1 MRLNN
6 DRQNIESA
14 IIFLLEKRSF
24 RLDNKM
30 PMENE
35 SDFLIAFLLVNS
47 ILSIPL
53 KLNEREKNGIVNLRV
68 KRQGMNKNFIK
79 RLSIEISQ
87 KTKNVC
93 INNF

>member
-24 RLDNKM
+24 RLDNKI

-35 SDFLIAFLLVNS
+35 SDFLIAFLLLVIKSTVFSKDIWKGLFIVLNNIS
-47 ILSIPL
+47 FLI
-53 KLNEREKNGIVNLRV
+53 KLYSLH
-68 KRQGMNKNFIK
+68 
-79 RLSIEISQ
+79 
-87 KTKNVC
+87 
-93 INNF
+93 

>member
-1 MRLNN
+1 MK
-6 DRQNIESA
+6 
-14 IIFLLEKRSF
+14 IFHW
-24 RLDNKM
+24 N
-30 PMENE
+30 
-35 SDFLIAFLLVNS
+35 FLIAFLLVNS

-53 KLNEREKNGIVNLRV
+53 KRNEREKNGIVNLRV

-93 INNF
+93 INSVK

>member
-6 DRQNIESA
+6 ERQNIESA

-35 SDFLIAFLLVNS
+35 SDFLIAFLLLV
-47 ILSIPL
+47 
-53 KLNEREKNGIVNLRV
+53 
-68 KRQGMNKNFIK
+68 IK
-79 RLSIEISQ
+79 STVFSKDI
-87 KTKNVC
+87 
-93 INNF
+93 